1 MKSSSGLKVRHDKG
15 MRRPARRSKLRQ
27 EQRGDEKGM
36 TRQLHD
42 PYLSILIDTGN
53 PERLLQNLF
62 SISRVEAEVAPVLL
76 ASFLA
81 PVCSGCGCAGQESQR
96 ARVAGYDT
104 LEATDQQYGCL
115 RRGLLVVSFPDAKNV
130 PRILYQSMLEPTSG
144 REKRPAPLS
153 RKPDARQRPLHAP
166 VRASG

>member
-1 MKSSSGLKVRHDKG
+1 MKSSSGLKVRYDKG
-15 MRRPARRSKLRQ
+15 MRRPACRSKLRQ

-42 PYLSILIDTGN
+42 PHLIILIDTGN

-62 SISRVEAEVAPVLL
+62 SISRVEAEVASELL
-76 ASFLA
+76 AGFLA
-81 PVCSGCGCAGQESQR
+81 PVCGGCGCTGRESYR
-96 ARVAGYDT
+96 ARVTGYDT

-115 RRGLLVVSFPDAKNV
+115 RRRLFVVGLPDVKNV

-144 REKRPAPLS
+144 REKRPAPFS
-153 RKPDARQRPLHAP
+153 RKLDAR
-166 VRASG
+166 